1 MLADKRWA
9 GLHIYET
16 ADLQNL
22 TARLNSPGIEVTN
35 RKLIKEAMTVL
46 VNQKTLPVQDLAN
59 LKIAS
64 VALGAES
71 ITPFQKMLDKYT
83 KVDHFFL
90 GKDASAQ
97 EVANLRSRMDNYNL
111 VIAGVMGIHL
121 FPGSK
126 YGTTENQRNLLA
138 DIIRENNV
146 IALFFGN
153 AYALKH
159 FENIHHAKGLA
170 VAYQNNTLPQELAA
184 QMLLGAFDVTGKLP
198 VTIDNRFLLGD
209 GIHIKNN

>member
-1 MLADKRWA
+1 
-9 GLHIYET
+9 
-16 ADLQNL
+16 
-22 TARLNSPGIEVTN
+22 
-35 RKLIKEAMTVL
+35 MT
-46 VNQKTLPVQDLAN
+46 T
-59 LKIAS
+59 
-64 VALGAES
+64 
-71 ITPFQKMLDKYT
+71 
-83 KVDHFFL
+83 FL

-121 FPGSK
+121 FQIK

-138 DIIRENNV
+138 DFIRENNV

-170 VAYQNNTLPQELAA
+170 VAYQNNTLTQELAA
-184 QMLLGAFDVTGKLP
+184 QMLFGAFDVTGK
-198 VTIDNRFLLGD
+198 VTCND
-209 GIHIKNN
+209 

>member
-1 MLADKRWA
+1 MCIRDR
-9 GLHIYET
+9 LHIYEP

-35 RKLIKEAMTVL
+35 RKLIKEAITVL

-138 DIIRENNV
+138 DFIRENNV
-146 IALFFGN
+146 
-153 AYALKH
+153 
-159 FENIHHAKGLA
+159 
-170 VAYQNNTLPQELAA
+170 
-184 QMLLGAFDVTGKLP
+184 DVYKRQPLS
-198 VTIDNRFLLGD
+198 L
-209 GIHIKNN
+209 